1 MQDWLNQIFSH
12 PNSMHDA
19 LIIAGKTTI
28 IYFFLVGGLRLLG
41 KRELGQMTVY
51 DLVLMIVLAN
61 AVQNAMVGEDTTLFG
76 GIVSA
81 TTLLLLNSILV
92 RVVSRSRHLE
102 SLLVGNPVILLNDG
116 QLLTDVM
123 AREGITRDQVIA
135 ALREHGMDSP
145 EQAHIGVL
153 EVDGSISIVP
163 NNALVH
169 KTRRHYRALRLN

>member
-1 MQDWLNQIFSH
+1 MQEWLNQIFSH
-12 PNSMHDA
+12 PNTWQDA
-19 LIIAGKTTI
+19 MSIAGKTTI

-61 AVQNAMVGEDTTLFG
+61 SVQNAMVGDDNTLFG

-81 TTLLLLNSILV
+81 TTLLILNTVLV
-92 RVVSRSRHLE
+92 QFVSRSRRME
-102 SLLVGNPVILLNDG
+102 SLLVGNPVILINDG

-123 AREGITRDQVIA
+123 AREGISRDQVLS
-135 ALREHGMDSP
+135 ALREHGMDNP
-145 EQAHIGVL
+145 TDVHIGVL

-163 NNALVH
+163 SNSLVH